1 MASFELCI
9 SIDCPRETVF
19 DFLIRPANVV
29 DISPPDA
36 SLKLVD
42 VPEVLELGSVVEFE
56 VGGFGPV
63 QRMIHEITA
72 FDRPNS
78 FTETQRKG
86 PLKSFV
92 HEHIVESG
100 NSMAVV
106 IDRITFDP
114 PGGLVGFLVTEELI
128 LKSLQGGFEHRQ
140 RELKRL
146 LEQTAG

>member
-1 MASFELCI
+1 MASFELCV
-9 SIDCPRETVF
+9 SIDCPREAVF
-19 DFLIRPANVV
+19 DFLIRPANIAK
-29 DISPPDA
+29 ISPPDV
-36 SLKLVD
+36 SLTMVD
-42 VPEVLELGSVVEFE
+42 VPEVLELSSIVEFE

-78 FTETQRKG
+78 FTETQRTG

-92 HEHIVESG
+92 HEHIVEFSG
-100 NSMAVV
+100 SEAVV

-114 PGGLVGFLVTEELI
+114 PGGLLGFMVTEEFI
-128 LKSLQGGFEHRQ
+128 LKSLQGGFEHRH